1 MTRDSYRMPGGRLSN
16 IWSTLRM
23 PSMKYSMLSLLA
35 IGGIGGI
42 VFWGGFNTAMEA
54 TNTMPFCISCH
65 EMRDNVYK
73 EYKHTI
79 HAQNRTGVS
88 ASCSDCHVPKDWVH
102 KIMRKIQASNELFH
116 HFLGSIDTPEKFD
129 QKRLTLAK
137 SVWGSMKGSDSRE
150 CRNCHTIESMNPE
163 FQRPRARKQH
173 MEAMKNGNTCID
185 CHKGIAHKSVRN
197 LLDDK
202 TLEDLEK
209 PLAAYVRDIPQTYV
223 EGLKRAEE
231 REAADSAKKT
241 AEIASAAEA
250 IAAEKVKAALAAQA
264 KAQPAPP
271 APAAAP
277 AAKSTEAGDAKPAT
291 AAAVGAAPTAAA
303 AAPSA
308 SSGGIDW
315 SGIEAKTVSLFYPGQ
330 ASYEWVQN
338 GKDHGG
344 ARPFLK
350 SGERCAEC
358 HLKEVKDMGAKIVSG
373 SKAEATP
380 IPGKRAYIDVRLQ
393 AAYDANNV
401 YFRFQWPG
409 GPHNPVPFVDGGKMD
424 PTNETKIA
432 VMFAGSG
439 VERVEQAG
447 CWVTCHNDSRYM
459 PDAPKPEA
467 LAASP
472 AKDAI
477 DLKGGLTK
485 YLAETR
491 TEIEIKGD
499 DGKPRGGGDKL
510 KPKDEI
516 AGLPAKGIF
525 MDLLRYRSGGAAEN
539 GSVLEQR
546 IMSGGVE
553 AKAQGGKEGDTWTV
567 VLSRPLKSDKPGDI
581 SFETGKIYTM
591 SIALHDDFTAAR
603 FHHVSLEYKF
613 GLDAKGAE
621 IVAVKR

>member
-1 MTRDSYRMPGGRLSN
+1 MTNGSYRMPGGWLSR
-16 IWSTLRM
+16 IWGTLSV
-23 PSMKYSMLSLLA
+23 PSLRYSMLALLVV
-35 IGGIGGI
+35 GGIGGV

-88 ASCSDCHVPKDWVH
+88 ASCSDCHVPKQWVH
-102 KIMRKIQASNELFH
+102 KFVRKIEASNELLH
-116 HFLGSIDTPEKFD
+116 HFLGTIDTPEKFD
-129 QKRLTLAK
+129 KKRITLAQN
-137 SVWGSMKGSDSRE
+137 VWRSMKNSDSRE

-173 MEAMKNGNTCID
+173 LEAMKVGNTCID

-202 TLEDLEK
+202 TLEDIEK
-209 PLAAYVRDIPQTYV
+209 PIATYVRAIPQSYV
-223 EGLKRAEE
+223 DGLKRADE
-231 REAADSAKKT
+231 REAETAAKRT
-241 AEIASAAEA
+241 AEINSAAES

-264 KAQPAPP
+264 KV
-271 APAAAP
+271 AAAP
-277 AAKSTEAGDAKPAT
+277 AAAVAKPAEASQQKAAT
-291 AAAVGAAPTAAA
+291 PAAAVGG
-303 AAPSA
+303 A
-308 SSGGIDW
+308 SSAGGIDW

-330 ASYEWVQN
+330 ASFEWVQN

-344 ARPFLK
+344 ARAFLK

-358 HLKEVKDMGAKIVSG
+358 HGKEVKDMGAKIVSG

-380 IPGKRAYIDVRLQ
+380 IPGKRAYVDVRMQ
-393 AAYDANNV
+393 SAFDANNV
-401 YFRFQWPG
+401 YFRFQWPNAK
-409 GPHNPVPFVDGGKMD
+409 HTPVPFVDGGRMD
-424 PTNETKIA
+424 PANEAKIA

-439 VERVEQAG
+439 VERGEQAG
-447 CWVTCHNDSRYM
+447 CWVTCHNDGRYM
-459 PDAPKPEA
+459 PDAPKPDA

-477 DLKGGLTK
+477 DMKGGLTK
-485 YLAETR
+485 YLAESR
-491 TEIEIKGD
+491 SEIEIKGE

-510 KPKDEI
+510 KAKDEI
-516 AGLPAKGIF
+516 AAMPSKGAF
-525 MDLLRYRSGGAAEN
+525 MDLMRYRSGGAAEN
-539 GSVLEQR
+539 GAVVEQR
-546 IMSGGVE
+546 VMSGGVATVSE
-553 AKAQGGKEGDTWTV
+553 GGKDGETWTV

-581 SFETGKIYTM
+581 SFEPGKLYTM
-591 SIALHDDFTAAR
+591 SVALHDDFTAAR
-603 FHHVSLEYKF
+603 FHHVSLEMRF
-613 GLDAKGAE
+613 GLDAKDAE